1 MIILLDQ
8 PLSPQTPRRPITT
21 LSEDSLL
28 LWHRLHI
35 FPRLARVT
43 YFHALHPLLVFPRFL
58 SEPRFHATS
67 NMLPGNIGSSY
78 MLSCVLSRERRFNFA
93 LALFGSSRPSLHFL
107 TIILKSL
114 SNVDCF
120 DTKFLEIFGVNNKLM
135 GTITW

>member
-1 MIILLDQ
+1 MIVPFDQ
-8 PLSPQTPRRPITT
+8 PLSAQTPRRPITT

-35 FPRLARVT
+35 FPRFAPVT
-43 YFHALHPLLVFPRFL
+43 RFPALFIRTSFSRNKQHA
-58 SEPRFHATS
+58 
-67 NMLPGNIGSSY
+67 SSY
-78 MLSCVLSRERRFNFA
+78 MLSCVLSRKIWFHFA
-93 LALFGSSRPSLHFL
+93 LALFGSSKQSLHFL

-120 DTKFLEIFGVNNKLM
+120 DTKFLEIFGVDNKLM

>member
-1 MIILLDQ
+1 MTNPCLPKHLSDRSQRSQKILCCYGTDYIFF
-8 PLSPQTPRRPITT
+8 RA
-21 LSEDSLL
+21 
-28 LWHRLHI
+28 WHVLHI
-35 FPRLARVT
+35 FTLCTRYSFSRA
-43 YFHALHPLLVFPRFL
+43 FL

-78 MLSCVLSRERRFNFA
+78 MLSCVLSRERRFHFA

-120 DTKFLEIFGVNNKLM
+120 DTKFLEIFGVNNELM